1 MTNIIVVLRRHN
13 SYATIERFY
22 CLSLKAIE
30 FNGVDINGFLMNFV
44 VLMYL
49 FIFMD
54 ILKLYWKKISC
65 FKKLMNDRKFFTEKL
80 FFKGFDTFLA
90 QYFFN

>member
-1 MTNIIVVLRRHN
+1 MTNIIVRRHN
-13 SYATIERFY
+13 SYANIERFF

-49 FIFMD
+49 FRFMD

-65 FKKLMNDRKFFTEKL
+65 FKKLMNDRKVFTEKL

-90 QYFFN
+90 QNFLN